1 MATEQKMQQAV
12 SAAKSTADSAAERVS
27 HTAHEAVDSLSAYG
41 ARAEERLR
49 DSGRRAAELS
59 REYADQVSNY
69 VTTRPLTSIAIAVG
83 VGLLFGL
90 RMRGR

>member
-12 SAAKSTADSAAERVS
+12 SAAKGTVESATERTAQA
-27 HTAHEAVDSLSAYG
+27 AHEAVDSLGSYG
-41 ARAEERLR
+41 ARTEERLR
-49 DSGRRAAELS
+49 ESGRRATELG
-59 REYADQVSNY
+59 REYADQVSDY
-69 VTTRPLTSIAIAVG
+69 VTTRPLTSILIAIG